1 MKFQGREVGIPWRR
15 AERRQADV
23 TALAL
28 QALQSQASTGGSSA
42 TAATEMAAGL
52 LARSLAGAK
61 VSGPGY
67 IRAAVTPGVL
77 AQIGRALILR
87 GESMHMID
95 VSEAGIVRLFPVASW
110 MFTGSYDQKSW
121 VVDVDLAGP
130 SMTTTRRVGYEGVVH
145 VTWGTNPGSPHAGVS
160 PLKFSAISSKLNS
173 EVERSL
179 ADEVSGPIANL
190 LAVPDS
196 ASGENADG
204 DPAADPLA
212 ALSGDIRNARGR
224 SILVETTSGGW
235 GEGRS
240 AAPRKDFVPSRL
252 GPSPGAALVELRRD
266 AQAAILAAC
275 GVSPSIFDPSATGTA
290 QREGLRRT
298 FLNLIQPIARL
309 VQLELSVKLEAEIRL
324 DFDQW
329 AGDLIGR
336 ASAFSKL
343 VQSGKSLEEAANLT
357 GLLGSVE
364 AERD

>member
-252 GPSPGAALVELRRD
+252 GPAPGAALVQLRAD
-266 AQAAILAAC
+266 AQYAILAAC
-275 GVSPSIFDPSATGTA
+275 GVSPSIFDPSAPGTA

-298 FLNLIQPIARL
+298 FLNLVQPIARL

-329 AGDLIGR
+329 AGDLVGR

-343 VQSGKSLEEAANLT
+343 VQSGKSLDEAANLT